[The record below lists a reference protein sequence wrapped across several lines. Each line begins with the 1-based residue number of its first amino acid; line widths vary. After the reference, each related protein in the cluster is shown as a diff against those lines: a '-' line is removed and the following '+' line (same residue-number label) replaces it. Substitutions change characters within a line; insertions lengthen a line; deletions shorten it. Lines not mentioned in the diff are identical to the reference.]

1 MEPSA
6 IMEIRKQLEALKQ
19 FQEKNA
25 PKRLAYA
32 GYVAEFMALPE
43 ESLLHN
49 KQEFSWEKFEARSTK
64 S

>member
-49 KQEFSWEKFEARSTK
+49 KQEFS
-64 S
+64 